1 MYGQGDRPANKHML
15 WRYTD
20 FCMHKHMHPVAVRL
34 ILCWLAG
41 ALALSCVQSRPVP
54 VSAAGGVGQV
64 NRAFEQASAQFHVP
78 AALLK
83 AICYLEGRL
92 SNNDGAPSMDDGF
105 GCMHLVKNSQSDT
118 LDRAAGELRVS
129 PARLKLD
136 LPENIRGGAALLRDA
151 ALRLSPAHRLPT
163 TLGEWYGAVAAYSNA
178 TTRATAL
185 MYAGAIYTI
194 LRHGF
199 RDQAEDSET
208 VTLAPQVVQPGLATA
223 AAIHGSGKL
232 PAGCKAD
239 GKTDFPGALDCLLPA
254 SPFDCNLTPTTACN
268 FTGSRRPTTCT
279 IEYSASKT
287 VVTRPCKIDQ
297 IVIHDIE
304 GGAPSALN
312 IFQNPQSRASAHYV
326 IDSNGTIYQVVR
338 EKDIA
343 YHAGNFWYNQHSIGI
358 EHTGFDATGFRW
370 YNATEYLA
378 SARLTAYLL
387 QKYDLPLDRAH
398 VASHATIPSSSPDHS
413 NHVDPG
419 PYWLW
424 DYYFT
429 LIHQQGAAFPDAAS
443 APHIFLLRPRG
454 DRRPLGQHGRETRAN
469 FSFFYLYTGP
479 STASRR
485 IPRQG
490 RSTDITDVTDNVE
503 PGVSYYYLA
512 KVADPAGSGDT
523 LYRIWYGVED
533 QAQTSRPTLFAH
545 ARLVWLAVPRGAA
558 SAGQGTALTLQA
570 AAGQQRPQVYGQ
582 PVAGP
587 QNIIGDAPAGATFVS
602 LASVTEDGAE
612 TLWYEIN
619 YNHRQ
624 GWVPAS
630 EVVPT

>member
-1 MYGQGDRPANKHML
+1 ML
-15 WRYTD
+15 
-20 FCMHKHMHPVAVRL
+20 
-34 ILCWLAG
+34 LCWLAG
-41 ALALSCVQSRPVP
+41 TLVFSCVLVCPVQGGPSRPSP
-54 VSAAGGVGQV
+54 APPAGGVNQ
-64 NRAFEQASAQFHVP
+64 AFEEASAQFQVP
-78 AALLK
+78 VVLLK

-92 SNNDGAPSMDDGF
+92 SNNAGAPSMDNGF

-118 LDRAAGELRVS
+118 LERAATALQVS
-129 PARLKLD
+129 TARLKLS
-136 LPENIRGGAALLRDA
+136 LPENIRGGAALLRADA
-151 ALRLSPAHRLPT
+151 LSLSRTHRLPS
-163 TLGEWYGAVAAYSNA
+163 TLGDWYGAVAAYSNA
-178 TTRATAL
+178 TTRSTAL
-185 MYAGAIYTI
+185 MYAGAVYA
-194 LRHGF
+194 LLSHGF
-199 RDQAEDSET
+199 RDLADDNET
-208 VTLAPQVVQPGLATA
+208 ITLSPQTVQPGLATA
-223 AAIHGSGKL
+223 AAIRGSGRL

-239 GKTDFPGALDCLLPA
+239 RHVDFPGALDCLLPSA
-254 SPFDCNLTPTTACN
+254 TFDCNLTPTTACN

-279 IEYSASKT
+279 IAYSASKS
-287 VVTRPCKIDQ
+287 VLTRPCKVDQ

-304 GGAPSALN
+304 GSAPSALN

-387 QKYDLPLDRAH
+387 QKYNLPLDRAH
-398 VASHATIPSSSPDHS
+398 IAAHATVPSPSSDHT

-424 DYYFT
+424 DYYFA
-429 LIHQQGAAFPDAAS
+429 LIHQQGTAFPPAAS
-443 APHIFLLRPRG
+443 TPHVFVLRPRS
-454 DRRPLGQHGRETRAN
+454 DRRPLGKQGRETRAN
-469 FSFFYLYTGP
+469 FNFFYLYTGP

-490 RSTDITDVTDNVE
+490 RGSDITDVTDNVE
-503 PGVSYYYLA
+503 PGVSYYALA

-523 LYRIWYGVED
+523 LYKIWYGVLD
-533 QAQTSRPTLFAH
+533 RAYAGPGLLAH

-558 SAGQGTALTLQA
+558 GGGQGSVVTLHA
-570 AAGQQRPQVYGQ
+570 DATHGARPQIYGQ
-582 PVAGP
+582 PVTGP
-587 QNIIGDAPAGATFVS
+587 DNIIGDAPAGATFVS
-602 LASVTEDGAE
+602 ALTVTEDGAR

-630 EVVPT
+630 EVATA